1 MAIKFVPEE
10 LVPDMHRN
18 LIERYGGMHGIRDR
32 GLLASAL
39 AQPKMTVGGKFVHR
53 TIFDK
58 ASAYGYHLCANHAV
72 IDGNKRIAFGVMYLF
87 LERNGYEL
95 SATEQDAY
103 QTMIAVAKGSMKK
116 PALAAW
122 LRSVSKRAPH

>member
-1 MAIKFVPEE
+1 MAVKFVPEE
-10 LVPDMHRN
+10 LVPDMHRS

-39 AQPKMTVGGKFVHR
+39 AQPKLTVGGKFVHR

-58 ASAYGYHLCANHAV
+58 ASAYGYHLCANHAF
-72 IDGNKRIAFGVMYLF
+72 IDGNKRIAFVVMYVF
-87 LERNGYEL
+87 LEKNGYEL

-103 QTMIAVAKGSMKK
+103 QTMMAVAAGSMKK
-116 PALAAW
+116 RALAEW
-122 LRSVSKRAPH
+122 LRSVSKRSPR

>member
-1 MAIKFVPEE
+1 MAIKFVPEA
-10 LVPDMHRN
+10 LVPEMHRS
-18 LIERYGGMHGIRDR
+18 LIERYGGMHGVRDR

-53 TIFDK
+53 TMFDK
-58 ASAYGYHLCANHAV
+58 ASAYGYHLCANHPFV
-72 IDGNKRIAFGVMYLF
+72 DGNKRIAFGVMYVF

-103 QTMIAVAKGSMKK
+103 QTMIALAKGSMKK

-122 LRSVSKRAPH
+122 LRSVSKRVPH

>member
-1 MAIKFVPEE
+1 
-10 LVPDMHRN
+10 MHRS
-18 LIERYGGMHGIRDR
+18 LIERYGGMHGVRDR

-53 TIFDK
+53 TMFDK
-58 ASAYGYHLCANHAV
+58 ASAYGYHLCANHPFV
-72 IDGNKRIAFGVMYLF
+72 DGNKRIAFGVMYVF

-103 QTMIAVAKGSMKK
+103 QTMIALAKGSMKK

-122 LRSVSKRAPH
+122 LRSVSKRVPH